1 LSRLWRLFEPPVLS
15 EAAKRPSGERRDASI
30 SDVEK
35 QSEFFDIRL
44 LEGKSRGVRKAG
56 SAWMGARRALQ
67 SPFYTRRQVA
77 GVKKNKKRGT
87 QKF

>member
-1 LSRLWRLFEPPVLS
+1 MVSWRSPKALFQVRIL
-15 EAAKRPSGERRDASI
+15 AS
-30 SDVEK
+30 
-35 QSEFFDIRL
+35 L